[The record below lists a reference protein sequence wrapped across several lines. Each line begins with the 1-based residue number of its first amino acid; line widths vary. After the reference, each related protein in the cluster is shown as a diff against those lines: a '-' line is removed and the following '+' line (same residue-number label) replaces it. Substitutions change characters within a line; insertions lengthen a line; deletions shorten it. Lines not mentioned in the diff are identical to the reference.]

1 MPPFAAEL
9 EEWWLGSGYEAL
21 TRLTNNEDDQLSPR
35 QCGFARDL
43 QRRLL
48 SFDNDRTL
56 QAGIQEAWPAIR
68 AARGID
74 HCTNLRDKV
83 KDIVRNVFR
92 RPEDG
97 GIDSARA
104 MDALGYLDAMEID
117 RLRRVETAKAA
128 VEAQRARVIEAKKS
142 GLEVPPVNDIHPH
155 ILEELDRTTS
165 AKYRRFYAGF
175 RSWVRQSGWTRK
187 SEHFTDWTRRY
198 SSKN

>member
-48 SFDNDRTL
+48 SFDNDRAL
-56 QAGIQEAWPAIR
+56 QAEIQEAWPAIR
-68 AARGID
+68 TARGINYS
-74 HCTNLRDKV
+74 TNLRDKV

-92 RPEDG
+92 QPEDG
-97 GIDSARA
+97 GIDSARV
-104 MDALGYLDAMEID
+104 MNALGYLDAMEID

-128 VEAQRARVIEAKKS
+128 VEAQRTRVIEAKKS
-142 GLEVPPVNDIHPH
+142 GLEVPPVNDTHPH

-165 AKYRRFYAGF
+165 VKYKRFHAGF
-175 RSWVRQSGWTRK
+175 RSWVRQSG
-187 SEHFTDWTRRY
+187 
-198 SSKN
+198 